1 MTDARFA
8 YTIIYVPDVPRAM
21 AFYVRAFGLS
31 GRFISDDGDYGELE
45 TGAVTLAFASE
56 SLGEA
61 NLPDGY
67 QRHRPEQSPFGY
79 EIAFATTDVAAAVQQ
94 SIAAG
99 GALVVEPKVKPWG
112 QTVAYVRD
120 PNGVLF
126 EICTPMGG

>member
-61 NLPDGY
+61 NLP
-67 QRHRPEQSPFGY
+67 
-79 EIAFATTDVAAAVQQ
+79 FATTDVAAAVQQ